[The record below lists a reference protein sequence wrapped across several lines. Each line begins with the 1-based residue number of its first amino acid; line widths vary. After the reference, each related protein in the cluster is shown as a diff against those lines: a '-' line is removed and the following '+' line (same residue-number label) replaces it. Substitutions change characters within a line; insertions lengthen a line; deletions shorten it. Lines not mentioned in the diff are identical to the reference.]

1 MQEWRG
7 FAPSRAEMVRFGF
20 TVEVFDIFV
29 DAHLADAKTLIGI
42 GDCGDRLLLVVEDDV
57 GHDKTE
63 NDIGEGKLLKGGQ
76 FHNAV
81 DKCVDHFVVV
91 NNAAEAAT

>member
-7 FAPSRAEMVRFGF
+7 FATSSAEMVRFGF

-42 GDCGDRLLLVVEDDV
+42 GDCGDRLLRVVEDDV